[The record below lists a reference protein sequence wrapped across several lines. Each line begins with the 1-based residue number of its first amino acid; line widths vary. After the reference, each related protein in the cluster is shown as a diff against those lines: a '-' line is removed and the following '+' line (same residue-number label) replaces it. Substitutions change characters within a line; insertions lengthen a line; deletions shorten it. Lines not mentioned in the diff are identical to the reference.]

1 VLLAEDNVVNQR
13 ICGAMLE
20 RCGFQVSCVSNGE
33 EAVEAAATGDYALIL
48 MDCHMPRMDGLRA
61 TRAIRL
67 AEGAA
72 AQTLVIGLLSSERA
86 ALEDACRRAGMNE
99 ILSKPLTMAKIE
111 TLCER
116 HFPLVTP

>member
-1 VLLAEDNVVNQR
+1 
-13 ICGAMLE
+13 
-20 RCGFQVSCVSNGE
+20 
-33 EAVEAAATGDYALIL
+33 
-48 MDCHMPRMDGLRA
+48 MDAHMPKMDGLRA
-61 TRAIRL
+61 TRAIRQ

-99 ILSKPLTMAKIE
+99 VLSKPVTMSKLE
-111 TLCER
+111 TICER